1 VFTSAAA
8 AREELQPFVTA
19 DRKVSRPFFFFSM
32 RAMYGHKQIR
42 GEI

>member
-19 DRKVSRPFFFFSM
+19 DRKVSGPFRDKIQLKNGFFL
-32 RAMYGHKQIR
+32 
-42 GEI
+42 